1 MTPGT
6 GLPGWERLRHGGLL
20 LDGTR
25 LEAVSRHGN
34 APVPLDAYTE
44 GKLRQRAGAMLDGA
58 KVVSRNEPIR
68 ALPNLGRVSERMLAR
83 AGIVSAGALRR
94 IGPVEAFLRV
104 EEAGG
109 RPSLNLLYA
118 LEGALGGRHWTH
130 ISRTERSRFLT
141 ELEALRGQRKLG

>member
-1 MTPGT
+1 M
-6 GLPGWERLRHGGLL
+6 
-20 LDGTR
+20 
-25 LEAVSRHGN
+25 SR
-34 APVPLDAYTE
+34 DA
-44 GKLRQRAGAMLDGA
+44 
-58 KVVSRNEPIR
+58 PIR

-118 LEGALGGRHWTH
+118 LEGALGGRHWTC
-130 ISRTERSRFLT
+130 ISRTERSRLLT
-141 ELEALRGQRKLG
+141 ELEALREQRRLG